1 MLQWISLPKGN
12 LFTLAFF
19 IQAQLAQLF
28 VKQIPFLTVWLIL
41 NLQSFLCLQFN
52 SNCLI
57 PISKFIFHS
66 AGFADA
72 VSSQFYLYSVSFNI
86 KFFFVGNDSCQH
98 RAWFCRC
105 EYYSFALM
113 TFSNHT
119 RYVAALCQLKNIV
132 TFGVYFSYSL
142 FQQSVKEKRFL
153 YDIVANGRNS
163 IDVDK

>member
-1 MLQWISLPKGN
+1 
-12 LFTLAFF
+12 
-19 IQAQLAQLF
+19 
-28 VKQIPFLTVWLIL
+28 
-41 NLQSFLCLQFN
+41 
-52 SNCLI
+52 
-57 PISKFIFHS
+57 
-66 AGFADA
+66 
-72 VSSQFYLYSVSFNI
+72 
-86 KFFFVGNDSCQH
+86 
-98 RAWFCRC
+98 
-105 EYYSFALM
+105 M